1 MHTTTFNHVGSI
13 GPTQHPHQAQMQHE
27 NLMKVLQIQVS
38 NESYSNIIKY
48 NKKRK
53 IIIFLNIN
61 YFYSNNR
68 NNIINNNSIQICY
81 L

>member
-38 NESYSNIIKY
+38 NESYSNIIK
-48 NKKRK
+48 KEK
-53 IIIFLNIN
+53 
-61 YFYSNNR
+61 
-68 NNIINNNSIQICY
+68 
-81 L
+81 